1 MNHEKVEKNIGLM
14 GVLIALVVAV
24 GGLVEIVPLM
34 FQAQVVK
41 PLPGVVPYP
50 ALQLAGRDVYVREG
64 CYNCHS
70 QMIRTLRFETARY
83 GHYSLAGESVYDR
96 PFQWGSKRTGPDLAR
111 VGGRYSDDWQRVHLT
126 DPRAVVPESNMPGFP
141 WLAENAVD
149 GELVATKMQRLR
161 MLGDPYTDADIEGAE
176 AAVDGKSE
184 MDALVAYLQA
194 LGKFGPKLDA
204 GGASAKG
211 ARQ

>member
-1 MNHEKVEKNIGLM
+1 MSHEKVEKNIGLM

-24 GGLVEIVPLM
+24 GGLIEIVPLM
-34 FQAQVVK
+34 YQAQVVE
-41 PLPGVVPYP
+41 PLPGVTPYP

-111 VGGRYSDDWQRVHLT
+111 VGGRYSDDWQRLHLMS
-126 DPRAVVPESNMPGFP
+126 PRDLVPESNMPAFP
-141 WLAENAVD
+141 WLATAEID
-149 GELVATKMQRLR
+149 GALVGKKMQRLQL
-161 MLGDPYTDADIEGAE
+161 LGDPYSEADIAGAA
-176 AAVDGKSE
+176 AAVAGKTE
-184 MDALVAYLQA
+184 LDALVAYLQG
-194 LGKFGPKLDA
+194 LGIHGPGSAVAAPVTQA
-204 GGASAKG
+204 GVN
-211 ARQ
+211 